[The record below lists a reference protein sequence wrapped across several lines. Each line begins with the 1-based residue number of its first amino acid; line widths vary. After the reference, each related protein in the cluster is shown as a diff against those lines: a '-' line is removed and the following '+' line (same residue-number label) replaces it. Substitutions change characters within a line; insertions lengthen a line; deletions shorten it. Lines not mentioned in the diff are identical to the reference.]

1 MRDSLSIVAAAPG
14 FWHASLPQRRRMLQL
29 RASSSSQ
36 LLGAFLSDKKKNK
49 RQPCNWQQSQQIKRP
64 VPTCVGSGHG
74 DEDERFA
81 KKISSS
87 SFHYLGISSV
97 RPGIDRVY
105 QTTVISPQFTTRFL
119 SLSLAPFLHRSF
131 FFLVLG
137 HANVLVDSLLFGH
150 NPLQQLSSLLLTFQS
165 PFQVS

>member
-1 MRDSLSIVAAAPG
+1 
-14 FWHASLPQRRRMLQL
+14 MLQL

-119 SLSLAPFLHRSF
+119 SLAPFSF
-131 FFLVLG
+131 WCW
-137 HANVLVDSLLFGH
+137 DT
-150 NPLQQLSSLLLTFQS
+150 PTF
-165 PFQVS
+165 

>member
-1 MRDSLSIVAAAPG
+1 
-14 FWHASLPQRRRMLQL
+14 MLQL

-81 KKISSS
+81 KKSLLLLFITSGFLQSVLASIAYTKRPSSARNLRLV
-87 SFHYLGISSV
+87 F
-97 RPGIDRVY
+97 
-105 QTTVISPQFTTRFL
+105 
-119 SLSLAPFLHRSF
+119 SLSL
-131 FFLVLG
+131 FFLSG
-137 HANVLVDSLLFGH
+137 AGTRQRFS
-150 NPLQQLSSLLLTFQS
+150 
-165 PFQVS
+165 